1 MEWMELKNLL
11 QIVRE
16 RIRILIIIP
25 AAFVLT
31 AALVTGYGIPQL
43 FEANTT
49 IYVISKS
56 NVGMVEYDDIIINQ
70 QLVKDYQ
77 EFIKSRAVIENVLE
91 EMELT
96 EMTYESLS
104 SSISVKAR
112 NDTRILEIA
121 VQSVDPVK
129 ARDIADKVTIT
140 FRDKVAELMNM
151 ANINIIDLARIPT
164 RPVSPNVGYNIFLS
178 FIIGLLVALAVIF
191 IVDFLD
197 DTVKTSEDVE
207 KYLNL
212 KVLGIIPV
220 FQQKEQ
226 MVEDEEM
233 V

>member
-31 AALVTGYGIPQL
+31 AALVTVYGIPQL

-112 NDTRILEIA
+112 ND
-121 VQSVDPVK
+121 
-129 ARDIADKVTIT
+129 
-140 FRDKVAELMNM
+140 
-151 ANINIIDLARIPT
+151 IIDLARIPT

>member
-1 MEWMELKNLL
+1 MDGTKNLL

-31 AALVTGYGIPQL
+31 AALVTVYGIPQL

-104 SSISVKAR
+104 HSISVKAR

-129 ARDIADKVTIT
+129 AEDIADKG
-140 FRDKVAELMNM
+140 DN
-151 ANINIIDLARIPT
+151 NIQR
-164 RPVSPNVGYNIFLS
+164 
-178 FIIGLLVALAVIF
+178 
-191 IVDFLD
+191 
-197 DTVKTSEDVE
+197 
-207 KYLNL
+207 
-212 KVLGIIPV
+212 
-220 FQQKEQ
+220 
-226 MVEDEEM
+226 
-233 V
+233 